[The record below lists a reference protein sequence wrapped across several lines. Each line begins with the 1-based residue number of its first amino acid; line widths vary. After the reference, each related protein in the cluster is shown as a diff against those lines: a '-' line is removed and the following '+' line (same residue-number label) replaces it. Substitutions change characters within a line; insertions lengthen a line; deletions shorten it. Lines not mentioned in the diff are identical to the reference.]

1 MQEFYLDLLHS
12 VEKKIRNFIAEMKHD
27 YESVNY
33 LHKKL
38 DSILNA
44 EFNNQILFVNGERD
58 NGTIQL
64 VEDEKKIFDVV
75 VGKDGLEK
83 RKNSFSMS
91 LFDHKCIFM
100 DDVYVLDDLIDKI
113 ENSEKEDANL
123 RFLFDLG

>member
-44 EFNNQILFVNGERD
+44 EFNNQILFVNGER
-58 NGTIQL
+58 
-64 VEDEKKIFDVV
+64 
-75 VGKDGLEK
+75 EK

-123 RFLFDLG
+123 RFLFDFG

>member
-1 MQEFYLDLLHS
+1 M
-12 VEKKIRNFIAEMKHD
+12 EKKIRNFNAEMKHD
-27 YESVNY
+27 YEPVNY

-123 RFLFDLG
+123 RFLFDFG